1 MTQVSE
7 TLRPL
12 ADARRAVHEALV
24 VLAAPEADRVR
35 ELVTALEEAVAGR
48 EAEKLAEARMW
59 ARHGYETGQ
68 RHCSWSD
75 FGVAPAWLTEGWPQ
89 HFPACATCRD
99 RGIVPDHGRPYDHN
113 GELYPKP
120 CPECGGT

>member
-35 ELVTALEEAVAGR
+35 ELVTALERAVADR

-59 ARHGYETGQ
+59 ARHGYGTGQ

-75 FGVAPAWLTEGWPQ
+75 FGIAPTWLTEGYTVPEQ
-89 HFPACATCRD
+89 RCTTCLG
-99 RGIVPDHGRPYDHN
+99 RGIVPDHGRPYDRN
-113 GELYPKP
+113 GEPHPKL